1 MANAENVFTQKSSP
15 DVEASTV
22 PSKLTEPVASQYKS
36 IQDALCKPLREADPV
51 MFALMRCEEHR
62 QRNSLNLIASGNFV
76 SSAVL
81 HALGSCLT
89 NKYSE
94 GQPGKRYYGGNEYID
109 EIEKLCKEKFGVKL
123 VDFEKGLASDE
134 NVAKLRNEINTWS
147 MTLPV
152 PTSPAE

>member
-109 EIEKLCKEKFGVKL
+109 EIEKLCKVM
-123 VDFEKGLASDE
+123 
-134 NVAKLRNEINTWS
+134 RNQGNYQS
-147 MTLPV
+147 HR
-152 PTSPAE
+152 